1 MVLGMNKRPHKWRDT
16 AWKHAIIDGS
26 RDAIGYFMPDLAS
39 DMDTSREV
47 TGITGMEL
55 PRAGSD
61 SDKGMLV
68 SDVFLN
74 VPVVGEKDWS
84 VACIVEQQDEH
95 EENFA
100 SRIFD
105 SWVRLRAQRQTGRT
119 TGFAIYTG
127 DAKNVNSYSESC
139 YGFEASIKFRTFHV
153 PSYKVEELRKD
164 KRPFARVMYASRLS
178 LESGDDALLREKY
191 AWELLNTTSEQEYDK
206 RQRKFI
212 LEFAD
217 RVFWVKGSGIS
228 EELREAYKMQTISL
242 EEYSRQLTREEGV
255 MEGMEKG
262 MEEGMF
268 KVARKMLARNMS
280 VSDIIDFTGLDED
293 DILAL
298 G

>member
-1 MVLGMNKRPHKWRDT
+1 MVLEMNKRPHKWRDT
-16 AWKHAIIDGS
+16 AWKQAIVDGAK
-26 RDAIGYFMPDLAS
+26 DAIGYFMPDLAS
-39 DMDTSREV
+39 DMDASREV

-74 VPVVGEKDWS
+74 VPVVGKEDWS
-84 VACIVEQQDEH
+84 VACLVEQQDEH

-100 SRIFD
+100 LRIFD
-105 SWVRLRAQRQTGRT
+105 SWVRLRAQRPTGRT

-153 PSYKVEELRKD
+153 PSYKVEELRND
-164 KRPFARVMYASRLS
+164 KRPFARIMYASRLS
-178 LESGDDALLREKY
+178 LESGDDVLLREKY
-191 AWELLNTTSEQEYDK
+191 AWELLNATSEQEYDK

-228 EELREAYKMQTISL
+228 EELKEAYKMQTISL
-242 EEYSRQLTREEGV
+242 EEYSKKISEEAAKMEGKEEGKF
-255 MEGMEKG
+255 E
-262 MEEGMF
+262 
-268 KVARKMLARNMS
+268 VARSMLADNLP
-280 VSDIIDFTGLDED
+280 VETIKKYTGLDKNS
-293 DILAL
+293 ILSL
-298 G
+298 N